1 MALLQLHLVATLLVL
16 LQLRSNYY
24 IAATYRNCN
33 IAATITA
40 KLIYIP
46 VLMDCG
52 EVAGR
57 PFICK
62 GL

>member
-1 MALLQLHLVATLLVL
+1 MALLQLHLAATLLVL

-24 IAATYRNCN
+24 IAATYRNYN
-33 IAATITA
+33 IAATIAA

-52 EVAGR
+52 EVAGM
-57 PFICK
+57 PFICND
-62 GL
+62 L